1 MWLTAYGET
10 DTGRRRTQN
19 QDRILVHVA
28 PATDAAVGLFAVAD
42 GMGGQSAG
50 DVASRLTLETIE
62 QDLIHFIDQ
71 TILPSLQADAETER
85 LSLDD
90 PGTGAPVPSFRDAL
104 LDAILRSNRRIRDFG
119 DSNPE
124 SAGLGS
130 TLTIALVVGDLALI
144 GNIGD
149 SRTYLV
155 RDGTIRRLTQDH
167 SLVSSLVRQGL
178 ITDEEVYNH
187 PHRNLVYQA
196 LGTREDVS
204 PDIAVERL
212 QSGDVL
218 LLCSDGLWEMVRDEE
233 IRQVVAEE
241 PQLEPAVSRL
251 IHQANANGGVDNI
264 SVVLVRVR

>member
-1 MWLTAYGET
+1 MRLTAYGET
-10 DTGRRRTQN
+10 DTGRRRAQN

-28 PATDAAVGLFAVAD
+28 PVADAGVGLFAVAD

-62 QDLIHFIDQ
+62 QDLIRFIDEA
-71 TILPSLQADAETER
+71 ILPALGADVETER
-85 LSLDD
+85 LTVDGPAND
-90 PGTGAPVPSFRDAL
+90 APVPSLRDAL
-104 LDAILRSNRRIRDFG
+104 LEAILRSNRRIRQFG

-130 TLTIALVVGDLALI
+130 TLTIALIVGDLALI

-149 SRTYLV
+149 SRTYLL
-155 RDGTIRRLTQDH
+155 RNGSIRRLTQDH

-178 ITDEEVYNH
+178 ITDEEVYSH

-212 QSGDVL
+212 QGGDVL
-218 LLCSDGLWEMVRDEE
+218 LLCSDGVWEMVRDEE
-233 IRQVVAEE
+233 IRRVVDAEV
-241 PQLEPAVSRL
+241 QLEPAVSRL
-251 IHQANANGGVDNI
+251 VTQAHTNGGVDNI
-264 SVVLVRVR
+264 SVVMVRVT